1 MNRCKYTLI
10 KRSKKY
16 DYKVFEEQRY
26 NDIIGYEYSYFI
38 TNYNE
43 TDTIMSS
50 IIDYK
55 DVEQITDKLKNNKE
69 SEMLKSGNKK

>member
-1 MNRCKYTLI
+1 MYRYKYSLI

-26 NDIIGYEYSYFI
+26 NKIVGYEYSYFI

-55 DVEQITDKLKNNKE
+55 EVEQITDKLKNNKE
-69 SEMLKSGNKK
+69 SESR

>member
-1 MNRCKYTLI
+1 MYRCKYTLI
-10 KRSKKY
+10 TRSKKY

-26 NDIIGYEYSYFI
+26 NDIIGYEYSFFI

-55 DVEQITDKLKNNKE
+55 EVEQIINKLKSNKE
-69 SEMLKSGNKK
+69 AYLNEL

>member
-26 NDIIGYEYSYFI
+26 NDIIGYEYSFFI

-43 TDTIMSS
+43 TNTIMSS

-55 DVEQITDKLKNNKE
+55 DIEEIINKLKNNKE
-69 SEMLKSGNKK
+69 SEIFRND